1 MKWDKAFKLMKQGN
15 KIKLPSWGGYWF
27 WDNEAQSIMMHCK
40 DNTIVDIRET
50 KVVDYTFS
58 NIASD
63 EWTISNEENT
73 PILGGEALFGFDEAI
88 KYLKRGIRL
97 SKKSW
102 HKEGMF
108 IECQVP
114 TEFSKMTGS
123 YLYINIGKYRNP
135 WHPSQADMLEND
147 WFIVN

>member
-1 MKWDKAFKLMKQGN
+1 MNWNEAFGLMKQGC
-15 KIKLPSWGGYWF
+15 KIKLPSWAGYWH
-27 WDNEAQSIMMHCK
+27 WDNKKNTIMMNCK
-40 DNTIVDIRET
+40 DNTTLDIRET

-63 EWTISNEENT
+63 QWIVASEQNT

-88 KYLKRGIRL
+88 KYLKRGLKL

-102 HKEGMF
+102 HKNGMH
-108 IECQVP
+108 IQVQSP
-114 TEFSKMTGS
+114 DEYSKMRGN
-123 YLYINIGKYRNP
+123 YLYITIDDYLNP

-147 WFIVN
+147 WFILG